1 MPPTSLVPY
10 SSACW
15 LWKVPCLPVNPWQ
28 MTRESPFSFRFTR
41 VLLYCEPQRTLAVK
55 PSKENRWRKRD
66 AKIEFQIFHY
76 QKSILFVCF
85 AGHMRTLNI
94 AETSPTPPSASSL
107 HPTKFTYTHTNSDR
121 LTAHRNCSHV
131 VFSEVLRN
139 FPIYT
144 IHITNVS
151 SCHLLRHSDSTNCL
165 LSTTNRM

>member
-66 AKIEFQIFHY
+66 AKVEFQIFHY
-76 QKSILFVCF
+76 QKSVLFVCF

-94 AETSPTPPSASSL
+94 AETSPTPPPLLLLCTPLNS
-107 HPTKFTYTHTNSDR
+107 HTHTQTQIGSPHTV
-121 LTAHRNCSHV
+121 TAATS
-131 VFSEVLRN
+131 FSVKFYVIFQL
-139 FPIYT
+139 IQS
-144 IHITNVS
+144 I
-151 SCHLLRHSDSTNCL
+151 
-165 LSTTNRM
+165 